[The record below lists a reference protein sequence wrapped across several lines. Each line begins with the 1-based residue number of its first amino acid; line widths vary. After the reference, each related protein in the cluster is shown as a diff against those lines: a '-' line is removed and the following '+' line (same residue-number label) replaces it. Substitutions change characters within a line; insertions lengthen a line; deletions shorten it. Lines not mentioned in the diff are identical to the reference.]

1 VLTGVGDEGEDDGFQ
16 PAAGGQ
22 RRRPA
27 ARAPAVGPLRGRQAT
42 GAACR
47 AGTRVRAHG
56 EQRGAGHAHR
66 RAESSG
72 RALPWRL
79 TEQREEKRNRD

>member
-1 VLTGVGDEGEDDGFQ
+1 VLTSVGDEEEEAGFQ

-22 RRRPA
+22 RRHPA
-27 ARAPAVGPLRGRQAT
+27 ARAPAAGPLRGRQAT
-42 GAACR
+42 RAACR
-47 AGTRVRAHG
+47 AGTWVRVHG
-56 EQRGAGHAHR
+56 ERRGAGHAHR